1 MMATNW
7 DGNDDEDIDG
17 KKNQGENISENYIN
31 IVMYY

>member
-7 DGNDDEDIDG
+7 DGNDDEDMDG
-17 KKNQGENISENYIN
+17 KKIGENISENYIN